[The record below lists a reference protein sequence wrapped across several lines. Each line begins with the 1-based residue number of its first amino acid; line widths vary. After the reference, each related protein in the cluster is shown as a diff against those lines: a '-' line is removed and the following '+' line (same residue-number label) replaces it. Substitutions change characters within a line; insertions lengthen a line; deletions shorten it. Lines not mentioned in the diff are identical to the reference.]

1 LIKDRNLESFCYTR
15 AVQFNGTAILPQQS
29 VKVLGVT
36 LDKKLAMDEH
46 LSRVIKKGTRA
57 CLSLQA
63 IKGTRPAQMRQL
75 FRSCVLPITD
85 YAASAWYGPGKVGV
99 VRLVNALEKVQR
111 LGARLITRAWKKV
124 ALPILEAEA
133 CLEPTKE
140 RLGRKVSAHV
150 TKLISLPKS
159 NPAKKAL
166 LRGFNVITQ
175 VSPLGATVA
184 VSKERLKPNG
194 SRLPM
199 ENPPWIHAPWID
211 HSHRVVIKE
220 KDQAIRDT
228 ATIAGADIVGL
239 YTDASVAKRLA
250 AIAVVQRTGIVTQVV
265 RRDSIGWASTCGVLS
280 AEIAAIAAA
289 LKYAQE
295 HLEQVQ
301 QLVVFSDSQQAL
313 RAIQAG
319 NDARTGRAL
328 LSKIAES
335 IGTLCRAGI
344 DLRFRWCPGHE
355 GVVGNEEADDAAREA
370 SSHTGKPTA
379 PALERV
385 REVAGVIRLINRDRS
400 EDPNPFDTT
409 RLPGQYTWK
418 LDQALPGKHTL
429 QLYGSLTSDQA
440 SILIQARTGHCRLNQ
455 YLSRAGLVDDAKC
468 GCRDDDET
476 IKHILLVCPRWTAKR
491 GELRATAGD
500 RSGDV
505 PYLLGGWGSKKDIRT
520 GQSLDGPKEKW
531 KPDLAVVKA
540 TIRFLEKTGRLTYQQ
555 EVIQAV

>member
-1 LIKDRNLESFCYTR
+1 
-15 AVQFNGTAILPQQS
+15 
-29 VKVLGVT
+29 

-46 LSRVIKKGTRA
+46 LSPVIKEGTRA

-99 VRLVNALEKVQR
+99 VKLVNALEKVQR

-140 RLGRKVSAHV
+140 RLERKVSAHV

-159 NPAKKAL
+159 NPAKRAL

-175 VSPLGATVA
+175 VSPLGAIVA
-184 VSKERLKPNG
+184 VSKERLRPNR
-194 SRLPM
+194 SRLPIG
-199 ENPPWIHAPWID
+199 NPPWIHAPWMD
-211 HSHRVVIKE
+211 HSYRVVIKE
-220 KDQAIRDT
+220 KVQAIRDT
-228 ATIAGADIVGL
+228 ATITGADIVGL
-239 YTDASVAKRLA
+239 YTDASVAKRQA

-265 RRDSIGWASTCGVLS
+265 RRDSIGWASTCGVSS

-295 HLEQVQ
+295 HLKQVQ

-335 IGTLCRAGI
+335 IETLCRACSSAHGGRI
-344 DLRFRWCPGHE
+344 SSSKGH
-355 GVVGNEEADDAAREA
+355 RHR
-370 SSHTGKPTA
+370 S
-379 PALERV
+379 V
-385 REVAGVIRLINRDRS
+385 REWLRRVYWRVYRRMYWRVFS
-400 EDPNPFDTT
+400 RVFT
-409 RLPGQYTWK
+409 RV
-418 LDQALPGKHTL
+418 
-429 QLYGSLTSDQA
+429 LTEAYSV
-440 SILIQARTGHCRLNQ
+440 S
-455 YLSRAGLVDDAKC
+455 
-468 GCRDDDET
+468 
-476 IKHILLVCPRWTAKR
+476 
-491 GELRATAGD
+491 
-500 RSGDV
+500 
-505 PYLLGGWGSKKDIRT
+505 
-520 GQSLDGPKEKW
+520 
-531 KPDLAVVKA
+531 
-540 TIRFLEKTGRLTYQQ
+540 
-555 EVIQAV
+555 

>member
-1 LIKDRNLESFCYTR
+1 
-15 AVQFNGTAILPQQS
+15 
-29 VKVLGVT
+29 
-36 LDKKLAMDEH
+36 
-46 LSRVIKKGTRA
+46 
-57 CLSLQA
+57 
-63 IKGTRPAQMRQL
+63 MRQL
-75 FRSCVLPITD
+75 FRSYMLPITD
-85 YAASAWYGPGKVGV
+85 DTASAWYGPGKVGV

-159 NPAKKAL
+159 NPAKRAL

-199 ENPPWIHAPWID
+199 GNPLCIHAPWMD
-211 HSHRVVIKE
+211 HSYRVVIKE

-250 AIAVVQRTGIVTQVV
+250 AIAAVQRTGIVTQVV

-313 RAIQAG
+313 RSNFI
-319 NDARTGRAL
+319 
-328 LSKIAES
+328 IY
-335 IGTLCRAGI
+335 
-344 DLRFRWCPGHE
+344 
-355 GVVGNEEADDAAREA
+355 V
-370 SSHTGKPTA
+370 
-379 PALERV
+379 
-385 REVAGVIRLINRDRS
+385 
-400 EDPNPFDTT
+400 
-409 RLPGQYTWK
+409 
-418 LDQALPGKHTL
+418 
-429 QLYGSLTSDQA
+429 
-440 SILIQARTGHCRLNQ
+440 
-455 YLSRAGLVDDAKC
+455 
-468 GCRDDDET
+468 
-476 IKHILLVCPRWTAKR
+476 
-491 GELRATAGD
+491 
-500 RSGDV
+500 
-505 PYLLGGWGSKKDIRT
+505 YLL
-520 GQSLDGPKEKW
+520 
-531 KPDLAVVKA
+531 
-540 TIRFLEKTGRLTYQQ
+540 
-555 EVIQAV
+555 